1 MAEVV
6 NLRLVRKR
14 KAREEAQKQAA
25 ENRASFG
32 RGKSAKVSDAANLM
46 LDRRRL
52 DAHRRE
58 NGGDA
63 ET

>member
-1 MAEVV
+1 MTEVV

-14 KAREEAQKQAA
+14 KAREDAQKRAA
-25 ENRASFG
+25 ENRATFG
-32 RGKSAKVSDAANLM
+32 RGKSAKASDAANLN